1 MAKRKRKR
9 SKSIGESLKYEIYG
23 ILLITLSVI
32 ALSGEAAVGRSLS
45 KLFGLMLGKFFFV
58 IALVGIYV
66 GLVVMV
72 KRAWPKG
79 WSNRKTGLLVLVLAL
94 TLSSSI
100 AEIGRKFDP
109 VESAIDVKSSDILHQ
124 LGSDLQ
130 GQLLS
135 PDSPN
140 SPVMSRDIA
149 GGYVGAVQ
157 YTILYALFGN
167 YGSKFIMIVMYLIS
181 LMLITGRSYVD
192 ILGAFRKSIGR
203 LITLLRAKYAGRRP
217 RTVAVSSRSNGTTA
231 PSPSLA
237 RRAIDDFDED
247 EDDHDEE
254 TAASNRRT
262 LLFPWMREQSPEPA
276 GQPSGDREW
285 TMEHDEEEEEEP
297 RPPRSRTPV
306 VRLKPNRR
314 AEEEDAEEVA
324 SPKPENE
331 SLLSRMLRRAGKPG
345 AGNAAASTQNGGEDE
360 RTPHRPRENDEEV
373 YGGVDEEERPPWMQD
388 NGEFNEDAD
397 EDEQSTDVRNERGR
411 ITPSSLSPAFE
422 DGDDGARPYDREF
435 DADADSERE
444 TLEDQDDADLH
455 HHANGDSDN
464 GENVS
469 ALSELATES
478 VPVTPKPKPYKLPPL
493 SLLAK
498 PAGGTKGAD
507 GSDRIESQRK
517 LEATLESFGVRAK
530 VLDVVQGPAVT
541 RYEVQPATGVK
552 VSRIVGLQD
561 DIALALA
568 AKDIRME
575 APIPGKSAIGIE
587 VPNSEVS
594 VVTMREVMESSAFQN
609 SSSKLSIAFG
619 RDISGQSIVGNLA
632 KMPHLLVAG
641 ATGSGKSVCINGI
654 ITSILYKAKPDEV
667 KFMMIDPKMVEL
679 NMYNGIPHLLAPV
692 VTDPRRASLALKKI
706 VVEMEKRYELF
717 SKSGTRNIEGYN
729 TLMEANPAAV
739 LPYIVVIVDELADL
753 MMVAANDVEDSI
765 TRLAQMA
772 RAAGIHLI
780 IATQRPSVDVITGV
794 IKANIPSRI
803 AFGVSSQV
811 DSRTILD
818 MVGAEKL
825 LGRGDMLFLPVGMS
839 KPIRVQGAF
848 LSDPEVEAIVSFAR
862 SQGEAEYKP
871 ELVPEIEESSGDN
884 EEMLDELF
892 DQAVQIVVEA
902 KQASVSLLQR
912 RMRVG
917 YTRAARLIDQM
928 EARGVVGPYEGSK
941 PREVLWS
948 QDYPGGRVGG

>member
-1 MAKRKRKR
+1 MAKRRRKAR
-9 SKSIGESLKYEIYG
+9 KSIGESLKYEIYG

-45 KLFGLMLGKFFFV
+45 KLFGLILGKYYFA
-58 IALVGIYV
+58 IALVGVYV
-66 GLVVMV
+66 GLTVMI

-79 WSNRKTGLLVLVLAL
+79 WSSRKTGMLVLVLAL
-94 TLSSSI
+94 TLWSSI
-100 AEIGRKFDP
+100 AEIDRKFDP
-109 VESAIDVKSSDILHQ
+109 VDSAVEMSASSILHQ

-135 PDSPN
+135 PEAPSG
-140 SPVMSRDIA
+140 SVMSRDIS
-149 GGYVGAVQ
+149 GGYIGAVQ
-157 YTILYALFGN
+157 YTILYALFGV
-167 YGSKFIMIVMYLIS
+167 YGTKFLLLVMFAIS
-181 LMLITGRSYVD
+181 IMLITGKSYVD
-192 ILGAFRKSIGR
+192 IMKSIRKRMGR
-203 LITLLRAKYAGRRP
+203 LIILLRAKYANRQP
-217 RTVAVSSRSNGTTA
+217 RTVAVSAARAAGQGNGVPLSRRT
-231 PSPSLA
+231 
-237 RRAIDDFDED
+237 IDDFDDDVD
-247 EDDHDEE
+247 EDGDNEVIS
-254 TAASNRRT
+254 ASSNRRGS
-262 LLFPWMREQSPEPA
+262 LLFPWMRSRPQSTEPVGGEQ
-276 GQPSGDREW
+276 REW
-285 TMEHDEEEEEEP
+285 TMDHDEDEQEP
-297 RPPRSRTPV
+297 EPPARQTRTPI
-306 VRLKPNRR
+306 VRIHTDRNNEP
-314 AEEEDAEEVA
+314 EEQSSEGRQ
-324 SPKPENE
+324 SE
-331 SLLSRMLRRAGKPG
+331 SILSRMLRRAGSPDTRVPQQTD
-345 AGNAAASTQNGGEDE
+345 NVSETRHPVEED
-360 RTPHRPRENDEEV
+360 TPTWEDPQH
-373 YGGVDEEERPPWMQD
+373 
-388 NGEFNEDAD
+388 EFDEDA
-397 EDEQSTDVRNERGR
+397 EDSAPFDMPDNYSQRVA
-411 ITPSSLSPAFE
+411 PSSLSPAFE
-422 DGDDGARPYDREF
+422 DGQESAEGTMDYEDGPDMDEAFIEGQETELD
-435 DADADSERE
+435 E
-444 TLEDQDDADLH
+444 TLEEQPEALETDAAEH
-455 HHANGDSDN
+455 
-464 GENVS
+464 
-469 ALSELATES
+469 TEQTPRPV
-478 VPVTPKPKPYKLPPL
+478 VPKVKPYRLPSL

-498 PAGGTKGAD
+498 PAGGGR
-507 GSDRIESQRK
+507 GSDGIGMVESQRK

-609 SSSKLSIAFG
+609 AGSKLSIAFG

-729 TLMEANPAAV
+729 TLMESNPAAV

-753 MMVAANDVEDSI
+753 MMVAANDVEDAI

-818 MVGAEKL
+818 MAGAEKL

-848 LSDPEVEAIVSFAR
+848 LSDPEVESIVEYVR

-871 ELVPEIEESSGDN
+871 ELVPEIDDSGSGQEE
-884 EEMLDELF
+884 ELLDELF
-892 DQAVQIVVEA
+892 DQAVNIVIDA

-928 EARGVVGPYEGSK
+928 EAKGVVGPYEGSK

-948 QDYPGGRVGG
+948 SDHANARTGGQQQ